1 MSHVLV
7 PFYLSRLRVTGT
19 ALVATLLALALPT
32 RAAAALHVVTTT
44 EGLAALAREVG
55 GERASVESL
64 SRGVQDPHFVD
75 ANPMLAVKLRN
86 ADLLVD
92 VGLELEIGWLPPLV
106 NQSRNADIQPG
117 GKRRFTA
124 GNVIQVMDVPTGP
137 VDRSKG
143 DLHPAG
149 NPHYLTDPRRGLQ
162 VAAALAQK
170 LTELDPGGAAAYQA
184 NLTAFTKALET
195 NMARWSAQV
204 APFKGRQLFTEHRTL
219 TYFLDWSGLVS
230 VGEMEP
236 RPGTPP
242 PPSHLAELVQLAQRE
257 GVKEIVVENYYDT
270 KSAEVVGRLAHAKVV
285 QIPGDVGGEP
295 GMKTYDAYVG
305 AVVSRIVGAL

>member
-1 MSHVLV
+1 MTCPRFL
-7 PFYLSRLRVTGT
+7 
-19 ALVATLLALALPT
+19 AVAAAAALALAAPGP
-32 RAAAALHVVTTT
+32 AAAALHVVATTP
-44 EGLAALAREVG
+44 GLAALAAEVG
-55 GERASVESL
+55 GDRIAVESL

-106 NQSRNADIQPG
+106 NQSRNGEIQPG

-124 GNVIQVMDVPTGP
+124 ASAIQVLDVPTGP
-137 VDRSKG
+137 VDRSAG

-149 NPHYLTDPRRGLQ
+149 NPHFLTDPRRGLQ
-162 VAAALAQK
+162 VAAALARK
-170 LTELDPGGAAAYQA
+170 LTELDPAGAQAYQA
-184 NLTAFTKALET
+184 SLAGFRSKLEGD
-195 NMARWSAQV
+195 MARWDA
-204 APFKGRQLFTEHRTL
+204 ALKPLRGRRIFTEHRTL

-230 VGEMEP
+230 AGEMEP

-242 PPSHLAELVQLAQRE
+242 PPSHLAELVQVAQRE

-270 KSAEVVGRLAHAKVV
+270 KSAEVVARHSGARVV

-295 GMKTYDAYVG
+295 SVKTYAQYVD
-305 AVVSRIVGAL
+305 AVVTRIVGGL